1 MPNSDRRTASIIPY
15 HRLMTE
21 NPPDPSN
28 IAPTEP
34 QSESIIDIVKRL
46 GPAAWLGIAWT
57 IFPGVMGILLLTN
70 MDFATRMLKG
80 TETDPGLPFFAGL
93 AVYVGIFIVTAGLGL
108 LPTYSQAILA
118 GFAFGVAWGFPAALL
133 GFAGAS
139 VIGYFIANRVARKKV
154 EAEIHNHPKAEIV
167 RDAFIRHGY
176 LRALLILTL
185 LRVPPNSPFAL
196 MNYVMSVSGVK
207 LVPFLIATIVGM
219 APRTFAAVW
228 IGSQVSSWDEVH
240 KPKWLVIGGIVLAF
254 VILIAL
260 GKLANK
266 AIEQAMGPKTASED
280 ASPSDSAG

>member
-1 MPNSDRRTASIIPY
+1 MSEVPT
-15 HRLMTE
+15 
-21 NPPDPSN
+21 PPPSEPSN
-28 IAPTEP
+28 N
-34 QSESIIDIVKRL
+34 ESIGQVIKRL
-46 GPAAWLGIAWT
+46 GPAAWLGIAWA

-80 TETDPGLPFFAGL
+80 TEAEPGLPFMAGVG
-93 AVYVGIFIVTAGLGL
+93 VYVAIFIITAGLGL

-139 VIGYFIANRVARKKV
+139 IIGYFIAGRVARKKV
-154 EAEIHNHPKAEIV
+154 EQEIHNHPKAEIV

-176 LRALLILTL
+176 GRALLILTL

-207 LVPFLIATIVGM
+207 LVPFLIATVVGM
-219 APRTFAAVW
+219 APRTFVAVW
-228 IGSQVSSWDEVH
+228 IGAQVDSWDQIE
-240 KPKWLVIGGIVLAF
+240 KPKWLVIAGIVLA
-254 VILIAL
+254 VAILLAL

-266 AIEQAMGPKTASED
+266 AIEQAMKSGELPPED
-280 ASPSDSAG
+280 EG